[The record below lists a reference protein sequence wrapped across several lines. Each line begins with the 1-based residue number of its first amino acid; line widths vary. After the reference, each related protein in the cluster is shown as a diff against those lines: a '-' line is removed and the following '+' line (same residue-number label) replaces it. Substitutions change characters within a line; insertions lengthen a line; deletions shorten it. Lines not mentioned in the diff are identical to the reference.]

1 MVDFLL
7 IFTEI
12 KVFIQ
17 TYMAISALI
26 YSIHTLSGLPRLL
39 HIFDCHK
46 FIKPFYTTRVGYKN
60 KAKYC
65 RKMAKFGRDKAT
77 MADGGR
83 GRGKRVGE
91 LELVKDWGKAK
102 ATA

>member
-12 KVFIQ
+12 KVLIK
-17 TYMAISALI
+17 TYMAISAWI

-46 FIKPFYTTRVGYKN
+46 FIKPFYPTRVGYKN

-77 MADGGR
+77 MAEGGR
-83 GRGKRVGE
+83 EGKE
-91 LELVKDWGKAK
+91 
-102 ATA
+102 